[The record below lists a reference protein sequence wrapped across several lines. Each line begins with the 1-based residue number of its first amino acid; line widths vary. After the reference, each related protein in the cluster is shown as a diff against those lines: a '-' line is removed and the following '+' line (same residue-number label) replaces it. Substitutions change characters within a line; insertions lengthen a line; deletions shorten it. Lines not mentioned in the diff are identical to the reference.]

1 MALGKKTGCLKSK
14 SVVSAA
20 DKGLDFGV
28 VRYTRGLGRKRVVIS
43 CNEEDSSIDLTP
55 KAPSK
60 RRCNVVS
67 TAVEADRSLLEALP
81 QEILIRVLCGVE
93 HDDLKQLIRVSKTI
107 SEATLIAKDSHFAY
121 STPSKVRA
129 FRTAIE
135 LNDSS
140 DFDEIEAPNARPTR
154 RFRSPLNR
162 KKLAEISVALFA
174 EEEDEWPKKKL
185 PIWTEM

>member
-1 MALGKKTGCLKSK
+1 MALGKKSGCLKSK

-43 CNEEDSSIDLTP
+43 CNEEDSSINL
-55 KAPSK
+55 K

-67 TAVEADRSLLEALP
+67 TAVDADRSLLEALP

-93 HDDLKQLIRVSKTI
+93 HDDLKQLVRVSKTI
-107 SEATLIAKDSHFAY
+107 SEATLIAKEWHFAY
-121 STPSKVRA
+121 STPSKVRT
-129 FRTAIE
+129 FRSAIE
-135 LNDSS
+135 LDDSS
-140 DFDEIEAPNARPTR
+140 DFDEIEAPNAPPTR
-154 RFRSPLNR
+154 RFRTPLNR

-174 EEEDEWPKKKL
+174 EEDQWPKKKL
-185 PIWTEM
+185 AIETEM